1 MDTAQTAHPTAPH
14 RSAGRLTAAVIAGLS
29 GFAVLIQPTLGEWSY
44 IGNFGGMMRFFTM
57 WGNVAACVIMAA
69 IAFGK
74 DVPRSVMAALATA
87 LTIIGGIYWGLL
99 SGMHHP
105 VGLDRVTNQ
114 FHHTIV
120 PILTILWWLRFT
132 PPADSIKA
140 LLPVIMIPPLTYG
153 AFAFVLGELTGFY
166 AYFFVDLPKLGWTQ
180 FLINNAGLALFFAA
194 VGAGLVW
201 VKDRLGWYREG

>member
-1 MDTAQTAHPTAPH
+1 MDSTNSVDASATLHSAK
-14 RSAGRLTAAVIAGLS
+14 RSSAAWIGGLGS
-29 GFAVLIQPTLGEWSY
+29 TAVLIQPALGEWSY
-44 IGNFGGMMRFFTM
+44 LENLGAMLRYFTI
-57 WGNVAACVIMAA
+57 WGNIAASAIMVA
-69 IAFGK
+69 IALGWSA
-74 DVPRSVMAALATA
+74 PRSVMAALATA
-87 LTIIGGIYWGLL
+87 LAIIGGIYWGLL

-105 VGLDRVTNQ
+105 VGFDRVTNQ
-114 FHHTIV
+114 FHHTII

-140 LLPVIMIPPLTYG
+140 LLPVIMIPPLSYG

-166 AYFFVDLPKLGWTQ
+166 AYFFVDLPNLGWTQ

-201 VKDRLGWYREG
+201 LKNKLGWYREG